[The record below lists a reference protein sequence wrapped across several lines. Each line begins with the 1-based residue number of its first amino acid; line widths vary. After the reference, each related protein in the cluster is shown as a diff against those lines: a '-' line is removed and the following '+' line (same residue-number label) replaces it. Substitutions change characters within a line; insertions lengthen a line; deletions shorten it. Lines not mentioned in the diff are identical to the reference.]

1 MSLPSQTVAL
11 LQAARD
17 LVKSLPADAVLLLT
31 ETAVDW
37 DELTRMLTGC
47 KLFVAAEN
55 PTLTKSL
62 HDNPD
67 WTVIELDPEPLP
79 TQERMNTALLKAI
92 TEEKLQPGAHII
104 ALYNGIASS
113 EEDAPEPVD
122 SLSIIHLGEHLERMT
137 SQDLRVLGDAAPLE
151 VLRAVVDLAAEIG
164 REGREGQP
172 VGTILVVGDTRK
184 VLSMSR
190 FQNYNP
196 FRGYSRAE
204 RDIRNRDVREQ
215 IKEIAKLDGAILI
228 GRDGIAEAACLHL
241 NARGDGVSLRKGF
254 GSRHMA
260 AAGISKAT
268 TAIAFAVSQSSGSV
282 RVFQKGEEV
291 LHIEPLARPHVWQP
305 FKLETQETPENAE
318 TTNDG
323 AE

>member
-1 MSLPSQTVAL
+1 
-11 LQAARD
+11 
-17 LVKSLPADAVLLLT
+17 
-31 ETAVDW
+31 
-37 DELTRMLTGC
+37 
-47 KLFVAAEN
+47 
-55 PTLTKSL
+55 
-62 HDNPD
+62 
-67 WTVIELDPEPLP
+67 
-79 TQERMNTALLKAI
+79 
-92 TEEKLQPGAHII
+92 
-104 ALYNGIASS
+104 
-113 EEDAPEPVD
+113 
-122 SLSIIHLGEHLERMT
+122 
-137 SQDLRVLGDAAPLE
+137 
-151 VLRAVVDLAAEIG
+151 VLRAVVDLATEIG

-172 VGTILVVGDTRK
+172 VGTILVVSDTRK

-190 FQNYNP
+190 FQNFNP

-204 RDIRNRDVREQ
+204 RDVRKRDVREQ

-241 NARGDGVSLRKGF
+241 NARGDGVNLRKGF

-268 TAIAFAVSQSSGSV
+268 NAVAFAVSQSSGSV

-305 FKLETQETPENAE
+305 FKLETQEGEEIENGGGG
-318 TTNDG
+318 G